1 MGAHNNVHIPKE
13 SWPYWT
19 WFAIEFFIVLAV
31 GALSSREVVRL
42 FEKTFVDPGMQNWLF
57 FGVIAAIFVAWYM
70 VIRRLVFKR
79 PILENRW

>member
-1 MGAHNNVHIPKE
+1 MGAHNNIHIPKE

-42 FEKTFVDPGMQNWLF
+42 FEKTFDPSMQNWLF
-57 FGVIAAIFVAWYM
+57 FGVIGAVFIAWYM
-70 VIRRLVFKR
+70 GIRRLVFKR